1 MRRMGFKDFIREE
14 RGAVAAWFVL
24 SLLIFIGMAA
34 LAIDISYAIFTRN
47 KLQVAASSAALAG
60 ASQLLDQSLI
70 EPTAIAYA
78 EKNMLIAKHGSVLV
92 NADIETGTWDPATRT
107 FASAIAGVL
116 PNAVRATT
124 RRADVNDNPLSLFFG
139 GVIGRAQ
146 TNISTTAI
154 AVGYSAPPTDAC
166 MILLDRTAS
175 SSLRMT
181 GNSVID
187 GNGCGVHV
195 NSCNGSGLNASGTP
209 DIIDAPL
216 IDVCGP
222 AYSATPNATFLP
234 HDPVVRNDCTPN
246 CQIPN
251 PIGLNVLIDDPED
264 IFGQTLSQWLLAPC
278 GPNIDNISGNQD
290 FFVPRGVHCGGFKK
304 TGGGNL
310 TFESGVHVIRD
321 GTLDIKANNVISGS
335 GVTIILQNAR
345 IDWAGGNEYC
355 LTAGAFP
362 SIPLLLYQDPSDSP
376 GNVTHK
382 LAGNSGAGLG
392 GILDF
397 GWQDVNIVG
406 TAQIGPACAQTNC
419 AAFIARRLRT
429 VGTTDIVLNSE
440 CGGELPEIVVGYP
453 LRLVK

>member
-1 MRRMGFKDFIREE
+1 MLKKFLRDEH
-14 RGAVAAWFVL
+14 GAVAAWFVL
-24 SLLIFIGMAA
+24 SLLVFLGAAA

-47 KLQVAASSAALAG
+47 KLQVTASAAALAG
-60 ASQLLDQSLI
+60 AAELRNPSQI
-70 EPTAIAYA
+70 ESTAIAYA
-78 EKNMLIAKHGSVLV
+78 EKNMPVTNHGSVLV
-92 NADIETGTWDPATRT
+92 NTDIESGTWDPAARSFGPVIGDT
-107 FASAIAGVL
+107 L
-116 PNAVRATT
+116 PNAVRVTT
-124 RRADVNDNPLSLFFG
+124 RRADLNNNPLDLFFG
-139 GVIGRAQ
+139 GVIGRPQ
-146 TNISTTAI
+146 TDISTTAI
-154 AVGYSAPPTDAC
+154 AVGNSAPPTDAC
-166 MILLDRTAS
+166 MIVLDETAS
-175 SSLRMT
+175 ASLRLT

-195 NSCNGSGLNASGTP
+195 NSCDGSGLVASGTP

-222 AYSATPNATFLP
+222 SYSTSGNPTFHPN
-234 HDPVVRNDCTPN
+234 DPIARNDCTSN
-246 CQIPN
+246 CQIGN
-251 PIGLNVLIDDPED
+251 PIGLHVLNEQDVFGNTVSDWLSWPCDTPVDD
-264 IFGQTLSQWLLAPC
+264 
-278 GPNIDNISGNQD
+278 ISGNKD
-290 FFVPRGVHCGGFKK
+290 FLVPAGVHCGGFKK

-321 GTLDIKANNVISGS
+321 GTLDIKANNMISGH

-362 SIPLLLYQDPSDSP
+362 NIPLLIYQDPFDAP

-397 GWQDVNIVG
+397 GWQDIDFKG
-406 TAQIGPACAQTNC
+406 TAQVGPACSQINC
-419 AAFIARRLRT
+419 AAFIARRAQT
-429 VGTTDIVLNSE
+429 VGTTDIVLQSN

-453 LRLVK
+453 LRLVN